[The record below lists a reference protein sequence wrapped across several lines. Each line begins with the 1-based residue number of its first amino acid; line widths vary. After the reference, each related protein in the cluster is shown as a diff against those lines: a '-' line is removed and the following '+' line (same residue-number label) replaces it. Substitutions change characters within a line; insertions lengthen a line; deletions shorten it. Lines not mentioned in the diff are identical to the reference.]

1 MIWNVIHAGSVKQF
15 LLVKLLISAKT
26 NATLH
31 TNMTND
37 KLTEKQHWDAYWSE
51 FNLPVEVQKSNTNL
65 LVNEELNIFEKYF
78 PKKPLSILEIGGA
91 PGQYLAYMHK
101 QFGYKISCLDYSE
114 VGCKKTI
121 ENFKLLNIPVNV
133 YQQDIFSNLT
143 NLPKFDIVYSM
154 GLIEHF
160 EDVSKVIEKHL
171 DLLQPGGLLML
182 GLPNFK
188 GVNGAFLKRLAP
200 VLISQHNLKTMDIR
214 TWTTFEKKFNLQ
226 QVFKGYIGGFEPM
239 TFLIKEKNTFFNRI
253 LFLKARVLNRIFHAH
268 FKFLRKYNS
277 RYFSSY
283 IIGIYRKL

>member
-1 MIWNVIHAGSVKQF
+1 MHTRIVNQF

-37 KLTEKQHWDAYWSE
+37 KLTEKQHWDAYWSK
-51 FNLPVEVQKSNTNL
+51 FNLPVEVKRSNANL
-65 LVNEELNIFEKYF
+65 LVNEELNIFEKYL
-78 PKKPLSILEIGGA
+78 PKKSLSILEIGGA

-114 VGCKKTI
+114 IGCRKTI
-121 ENFKLLNIPVNV
+121 ENFKLLDIPVNV
-133 YQQDIFSNLT
+133 YQQDIFSDLT
-143 NLPKFDIVYSM
+143 NVPKFDIVYSM

-160 EDVSKVIEKHL
+160 EDVTKVIEKHL
-171 DLLQPGGLLML
+171 SLLKPGGLLML
-182 GLPNFK
+182 GLPNFR
-188 GVNGAFLKRLAP
+188 GINGAFLKRLAP

-214 TWTTFEKKFNLQ
+214 TWTIFEQKLNLQ

-239 TFLIKEKNTFFNRI
+239 TFLINEKNTFFSRI
-253 LFLKARVLNRIFHAH
+253 LFLKARVLNKIFHDN